1 MPTQQVGDSRM
12 HYAMHGAGFPL
23 IMIIGMS
30 ANIDWWDPRLILA
43 FAHSYKTVVFDNRG
57 TGRSG
62 ISDKEFSIRLF
73 ADDTA
78 ALLDA
83 LEISRAHVFGLS
95 MGGMIAQELALKHPE
110 KVDKLILCSTT
121 CGGQKGV
128 PPSLD
133 VLNLLMAERDRISP
147 EERARQIVSLLV
159 TPEFME
165 NNPVIVELMIQQILK
180 QPISSAAYT
189 QQVTSLTTFDTSERL
204 HQITAPTLILHG
216 RRDTLLPYANG
227 PILAQAIRNA
237 RLISFEHSAHAI
249 MEEMDT
255 LIPACLEFLAEA

>member
-1 MPTQQVGDSRM
+1 MPIQQVGDIRM

-43 FAHSYKTVVFDNRG
+43 FAPSYRTIVFDNRG

-83 LEISRAHVFGLS
+83 LGISRAHVFGLS

-147 EERARQIVSLLV
+147 EQRARQIVSLLV

-189 QQVTSLTTFDTSERL
+189 QQVTSLLTFDTSERL
-204 HQITAPTLILHG
+204 HQITAPSLILHG

-227 PILAQAIRNA
+227 PILAQAIGNA
-237 RLISFEHSAHAI
+237 RLISFEHAAHAI
-249 MEEMDT
+249 MEEMDA